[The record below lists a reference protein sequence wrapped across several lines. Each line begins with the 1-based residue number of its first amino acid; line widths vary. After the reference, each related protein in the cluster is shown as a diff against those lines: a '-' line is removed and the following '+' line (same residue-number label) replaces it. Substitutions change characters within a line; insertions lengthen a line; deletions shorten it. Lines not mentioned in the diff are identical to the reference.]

1 MSLSPST
8 ELENDRTATSD
19 VHHEADAETQ
29 KWSRRKTLLF
39 VVCTSLL
46 LWATNSSFWVLCIVP
61 LGIVRYVGAFLGV

>member
-29 KWSRRKTLLF
+29 EWSRRKTLLF

-46 LWATNSSFWVLCIVP
+46 LWATI
-61 LGIVRYVGAFLGV
+61 FLVSGFFA